1 MVSGFQLGDM
11 EVPSK
16 GAACP
21 AGLYRDMLVI
31 KVPVAPSIED
41 FAIIKPISRGAFG
54 KVYLARKIH
63 DEKRLYAVKVVKKAD
78 LIHKNMVHQLQA
90 ERAAL
95 ALSKSPFIVHLYY
108 SLQSANNVYLVMEYL
123 IGGDVKSL
131 LHIYG
136 YFDEDM
142 AVKYISE
149 VAVALD
155 YLHRHGII
163 HRDLKPDNMLISNQG
178 HIKLTDFGLSRV
190 TLNREINMM
199 DILNT
204 PSMINPKLDYYRTPG
219 QILSLITSLS
229 FKTPVE
235 GKKKDASPIL
245 SPMIC
250 SNTNLSLGS
259 FCSPLPQSA
268 KGCNKALKTKVG
280 ADSSSCSPCMPVRY
294 LTPDFIQSNN
304 GFGTSSASNQSHPFP
319 SSTESGCLNSP
330 MWEKELQGSEAVQP
344 TAGVINTA
352 GKAIAESLFRK
363 NGIIDHKDNLRI
375 ALSPAEN
382 ESCPESRLD
391 GVTEPLQI
399 QATPLNNAVAKG
411 LVKKCLY
418 KNVAREEERMTSPPA
433 EVTKGTVH
441 RLCSPSPSPPWGPR
455 VMESSVNL
463 SQGLSPTISEGTAPT
478 ESLHLSGCLMDASPN
493 AAQEHHENGFQE
505 ESCNKQK
512 KLKRTFDQVDHSP
525 FSINSRRKK
534 ANSEYKRGCEIPEF
548 RPIASTGLTREIQSL
563 ELGSS
568 VRNCTSPGVT
578 SGRLGENTSI
588 SESTMPENTSVTSLA
603 KNLLSELDEQCEKEN
618 CKDEL
623 NCSFQTAENDRSLK
637 RSLSLCSA
645 SSAQD
650 GSFPDGHFE
659 KTLDMS
665 TKDSSFEEALAKD
678 QVSPQSCLLYKTL
691 PFPHCT
697 APKNQLI
704 GGDSN
709 QCISHP
715 AEICYD
721 LRPSLLV
728 NPLTSY
734 QNKPI
739 VVSRSYCSPIYE
751 SDLSVQSKMYVD
763 SAERM
768 NISLCT
774 GSYPQAATPLRR
786 VLPYRLTGSF
796 QTPLTATMQTPY
808 RTPKSVRRGP
818 VPTEADRIL
827 GTPDYLAPELLLRM
841 PHGPAVDWWAL
852 GVCLFE
858 FLTGIPPFNDE
869 TPQQVFQNI
878 LKRDI
883 PWPEGEEELSK
894 NAHNAIEILLTIE
907 CFKRA
912 GLKEL
917 KKHHL
922 FHDMDWDNLQNC
934 PMPFIPQPDDEMDTT
949 YFEAR
954 NNAQHLTVSGFSL

>member
-1 MVSGFQLGDM
+1 
-11 EVPSK
+11 
-16 GAACP
+16 
-21 AGLYRDMLVI
+21 
-31 KVPVAPSIED
+31 
-41 FAIIKPISRGAFG
+41 
-54 KVYLARKIH
+54 
-63 DEKRLYAVKVVKKAD
+63 
-78 LIHKNMVHQLQA
+78 MVHQLQA

-219 QILSLITSLS
+219 QILSLISSLGLS
-229 FKTPVE
+229 TPTGGKT
-235 GKKKDASPIL
+235 KDAVPIL

-250 SNTNLSLGS
+250 NNTNLSLGS

-268 KGCNKALKTKVG
+268 KGCNKELKTKG

-294 LTPDFIQSNN
+294 LTPDFIQSNKR
-304 GFGTSSASNQSHPFP
+304 FGTSSASSQSHPFP

-330 MWEKELQGSEAVQP
+330 MWEKELQGTEAVQP
-344 TAGVINTA
+344 STGVINTA
-352 GKAIAESLFRK
+352 GRAVAGSSFRK
-363 NGIIDHKDNLRI
+363 NGVTYHKDSLGI
-375 ALSPAEN
+375 TVSPVEN
-382 ESCPESRLD
+382 ESCPQSRLD
-391 GVTEPLQI
+391 GGTEHLQI
-399 QATPLNNAVAKG
+399 QATPLNNAVVKG

-418 KNVAREEERMTSPPA
+418 KNVAREEESSTSPPA
-433 EVTKGTVH
+433 AVTKGTVH
-441 RLCSPSPSPPWGPR
+441 RLYIPSPSPPA
-455 VMESSVNL
+455 VMESSANFSHSL
-463 SQGLSPTISEGTAPT
+463 CHTIPEGTVPT
-478 ESLHLSGCLMDASPN
+478 ESLHLPGHLMDASPN
-493 AAQEHHENGFQE
+493 AAQKYRGNGFQE
-505 ESCNKQK
+505 ECLDKQNKS
-512 KLKRTFDQVDHSP
+512 KRTFDQVDHSP

-548 RPIASTGLTREIQSL
+548 QPIASTGLTREIKAL
-563 ELGSS
+563 ELGSAI
-568 VRNCTSPGVT
+568 RDCKSPGVA
-578 SGRLGENTSI
+578 SGHFEENTSI
-588 SESTMPENTSVTSLA
+588 SERRMLEITPVTSLA
-603 KNLLSELDEQCEKEN
+603 KNLLSELDEQCEKED
-618 CKDEL
+618 CKDEI
-623 NCSFQTAENDRSLK
+623 NCSFQVDENDSLK
-637 RSLSLCSA
+637 RSLSLYSN
-645 SSAQD
+645 SSTQD
-650 GSFPDGHFE
+650 GSFTEGHFE
-659 KTLDMS
+659 KALDMS
-665 TKDSSFEEALAKD
+665 TKDSSFEEVVAKD
-678 QVSPQSCLLYKTL
+678 QVSPQFCLQYKTL
-691 PFPHCT
+691 PFPRST
-697 APKNQLI
+697 APKHHPVS
-704 GGDSN
+704 GGSD
-709 QCISHP
+709 QCIDHS

-721 LRPSLLV
+721 SLLV

-734 QNKPI
+734 QKKPI
-739 VVSRSYCSPIYE
+739 VVFRSYCSPIYE
-751 SDLSVQSKMYVD
+751 SDLSVQTRMSVD
-763 SAERM
+763 SVERM
-768 NISLCT
+768 DTSLCI
-774 GSYPQAATPLRR
+774 GSYPQAATPLPR
-786 VLPYRLTGSF
+786 VQRYRLTGSF
-796 QTPLTATMQTPY
+796 QTPLPATVQTPY
-808 RTPKSVRRGP
+808 RTPKSVRRGQA
-818 VPTEADRIL
+818 PTEGDRIL

-841 PHGPAVDWWAL
+841 PHGSAVDWWAL

-878 LKRDI
+878 LNRDI

-917 KKHHL
+917 KKHPL

-934 PMPFIPQPDDEMDTT
+934 PMPFVPQPDDETDTT
-949 YFEAR
+949 YFDAR